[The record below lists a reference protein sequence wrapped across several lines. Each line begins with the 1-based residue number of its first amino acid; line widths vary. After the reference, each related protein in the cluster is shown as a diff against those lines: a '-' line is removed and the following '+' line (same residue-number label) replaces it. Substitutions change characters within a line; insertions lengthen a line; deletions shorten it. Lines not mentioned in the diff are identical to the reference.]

1 VLVDTD
7 CHANGLLNETDQANL
22 ELIAR
27 APEMASEI
35 VTLRKALND
44 CREVLRDL
52 PSWREKHTRT
62 QTAYE
67 AAMIAL
73 KTCQSVLQETADQ
86 YSANAQSDNSDY
98 RQLLAQ
104 HESLVEEHGK
114 LKEELSSL
122 PTAAPALLSENARL
136 KEALVDCASQ
146 CSLTAKA
153 AFHRGHHGEANVM
166 DQIAAI
172 ARSAL
177 FDSKES
183 PEPLAAVLAV
193 DAKAK
198 AKKLHDA
205 LGSLICWVENCMPN
219 RADDLAMDDARA
231 ALQGGGL

>member
-1 VLVDTD
+1 
-7 CHANGLLNETDQANL
+7 
-22 ELIAR
+22 
-27 APEMASEI
+27 
-35 VTLRKALND
+35 
-44 CREVLRDL
+44 
-52 PSWREKHTRT
+52 
-62 QTAYE
+62 
-67 AAMIAL
+67 
-73 KTCQSVLQETADQ
+73 
-86 YSANAQSDNSDY
+86 
-98 RQLLAQ
+98 
-104 HESLVEEHGK
+104 
-114 LKEELSSL
+114 
-122 PTAAPALLSENARL
+122 
-136 KEALVDCASQ
+136 
-146 CSLTAKA
+146 
-153 AFHRGHHGEANVM
+153 M